1 MHKRAEHTGEQ
12 REDRMAGGLTYLRSA
27 SIHSDQTRCTVRIAV
42 ESLNPE
48 DRESATRARPQ
59 VPQQRETTVVT
70 SLLPQ
75 GSCPGIGGTAS
86 HAVFTH
92 VTPTRRIR
100 PRGSKCRCQ
109 CVRSSQLWDTNR
121 KAHSDRCCVC
131 AKAVGVL
138 KCVEARI

>member
-1 MHKRAEHTGEQ
+1 MGEQ
-12 REDRMAGGLTYLRSA
+12 GEDRMAGGLTYLRSA

-59 VPQQRETTVVT
+59 VRQQRETTVVT

-75 GSCPGIGGTAS
+75 GSCPGIVGTAP

-92 VTPTRRIR
+92 KTPTRRIR
-100 PRGSKCRCQ
+100 PGGPS
-109 CVRSSQLWDTNR
+109 
-121 KAHSDRCCVC
+121 
-131 AKAVGVL
+131 VGVN
-138 KCVEARI
+138 VMRS